1 LGAVQSIGS
10 DGRANNKS
18 SRVAIV
24 ARFYAVFSLDSLL
37 LLPALAPR
45 IRSTDRE
52 NANSVVTRRRRIMP
66 RITAGITKR
75 LVVVSTA
82 ALGIAVWAGLASADD
97 RRDDRDGHHNFH
109 KRVIHLPKTG
119 ERCVDDPKCHNRWHP
134 AIRPVAYAN
143 SGDVAV
149 FGTRDAF
156 DHSLDRNSTA
166 ADVVALNLNLVHP
179 LTGPLF
185 VRGAAP
191 GDVLAVKLLD
201 IEPDKFGYTI
211 IVPGFGFLR
220 DVFPDPFIARWDLSR
235 RGATSRDIPGVKI
248 RFDGF
253 MGTIGVAPGPTQIET
268 YFQRESALA
277 AAGGFVLGPQP
288 LDALPNA
295 VCGPGGSNESRCL
308 RTIPPRENGGNMDV
322 KQMQVGT
329 TLLLPCFVT
338 GCLLSIGDVHFAQ
351 GDGEVSG
358 TAIEMDA
365 TVTVKVEVI
374 KKLGAQ
380 VKQPQFHGG
389 DQLKRLAPKKFHA
402 TVGYPL
408 KEKGVIPP
416 THAYL
421 DGTKIGPL
429 TNLSE
434 DVTLA
439 ARDAL
444 LHMVNWLVINKGLSR
459 EQAYCLSSVAV
470 DLRIG
475 NLVDTPNFAVSA
487 ILDLGVFDRRDH
499 DDD

>member
-1 LGAVQSIGS
+1 MLNQSLGKFAGAMSFALVATLVAAAGATAKE
-10 DGRANNKS
+10 RHA
-18 SRVAIV
+18 AIV
-24 ARFYAVFSLDSLL
+24 
-37 LLPALAPR
+37 
-45 IRSTDRE
+45 I
-52 NANSVVTRRRRIMP
+52 
-66 RITAGITKR
+66 
-75 LVVVSTA
+75 
-82 ALGIAVWAGLASADD
+82 
-97 RRDDRDGHHNFH
+97 
-109 KRVIHLPKTG
+109 PKVG
-119 ERCVDDPKCHNRWHP
+119 ERCIDDPKCHNRWHP
-134 AIRPVAYAN
+134 AIAPVATAS

-156 DHSLDRNSTA
+156 DHSLNRNSTP

-185 VRGAAP
+185 VREAKA
-191 GDVLAVKLLD
+191 GDVLAITLLD
-201 IEPDKFGYTI
+201 VAPDSFGYTI
-211 IVPGFGFLR
+211 VVPGFGFLR
-220 DVFPDPFIARWDLSR
+220 DAFPDPFIVRWELSR
-235 RGATSRDIPGVKI
+235 QGATSVDMPGVNV

-253 MGTIGVAPGPTQIET
+253 MGTIGVAPGPSQTET
-268 YFQRESALA
+268 YFKRESDLG

-288 LDALPNA
+288 LDALPAA
-295 VCGPGGSNESRCL
+295 VCGPNGSHRDRCL

-329 TLLLPCFVT
+329 TLLLPCFVD

-365 TVTVKVEVI
+365 TVTVKVQVR
-374 KKLGAQ
+374 KGLGEH
-380 VKQPQFHGG
+380 VTQPQFEGG
-389 DQLKRLAPKKFHA
+389 RQLKRLAPHKFHA

-408 KEKGVIPP
+408 KQAGVVPP

-444 LHMVNWLVINKGLSR
+444 LQMIDWLVRNKGLTR
-459 EQAYCLSSVAV
+459 QQAYALASVAV
-470 DLRIG
+470 DLRIS

-487 ILDLGVFDRRDH
+487 ILDLGVFERWHGHH

>member
-1 LGAVQSIGS
+1 MAKRGTTRINPRATVLAATLAIALCTGS
-10 DGRANNKS
+10 SVSADGRGDHPNQGKN
-18 SRVAIV
+18 VV
-24 ARFYAVFSLDSLL
+24 
-37 LLPALAPR
+37 LLPKSGAR
-45 IRSTDRE
+45 C
-52 NANSVVTRRRRIMP
+52 ANDT
-66 RITAGITKR
+66 
-75 LVVVSTA
+75 
-82 ALGIAVWAGLASADD
+82 
-97 RRDDRDGHHNFH
+97 N
-109 KRVIHLPKTG
+109 
-119 ERCVDDPKCHNRWHP
+119 CHNRWHP
-134 AIRPVAYAN
+134 AIAPVAFAN
-143 SGDVAV
+143 SGDIAT

-156 DHSLDRNSTA
+156 DHSLNRNSTA

-185 VRGAAP
+185 VHGAAP
-191 GDVLAVKLLD
+191 GDVLAVTLLD

-235 RGATSRDIPGVKI
+235 HGATSPDIPGVKI

-253 MGTIGVAPGPTQIET
+253 MGTIGVAPGPAQIET
-268 YFQRESALA
+268 YFQREAELA
-277 AAGGFVLGPQP
+277 SAGGFVLQPQP
-288 LDALPNA
+288 LDALPSA
-295 VCGPGGSNESRCL
+295 VCGPGGSHSGRCL

-329 TLLLPCFVT
+329 TLLLPCFVN

-365 TVTVKVEVI
+365 TVTVRVQVI
-374 KKLGAQ
+374 KGLGAQ
-380 VKQPQFHGG
+380 VTQPQFHGG

-408 KEKGVIPP
+408 KQKGVVPP

-421 DGTKIGPL
+421 NGTTIGPL
-429 TNLSE
+429 ANLSE

-444 LHMVNWLVINKGLSR
+444 LQMVDWLTINKGLGR

-470 DLRIG
+470 DLRIS
-475 NLVDTPNFAVSA
+475 NLVDTPNVAVSA
-487 ILDLGVFDRRDH
+487 ILDLGVFRGRE
-499 DDD
+499 DDDD